1 MAYFGVDKH
10 VRVKEQI
17 LQFQN
22 IIRNRMTTSVRSLK
36 SIFAQM
42 DTNQSG
48 ARFRVSPLPLLFRPP
63 PYSRNALQAFPV
75 DLGPERPAG
84 LL

>member
-1 MAYFGVDKH
+1 MAYYGVDKQ

-36 SIFAQM
+36 SIFEQI
-42 DTNQSG
+42 DIDQSG
-48 ARFRVSPLPLLFRPP
+48 TLTKEEFEKSLA
-63 PYSRNALQAFPV
+63 AF
-75 DLGPERPAG
+75 G
-84 LL
+84 

>member
-36 SIFAQM
+36 GIFAQI

-48 ARFRVSPLPLLFRPP
+48 TLDKQEFES
-63 PYSRNALQAFPV
+63 ALAAF
-75 DLGPERPAG
+75 G
-84 LL
+84 